1 MVLRILKYLSRLE
14 KTMIVGVFLTTMAQV
29 WLELKMPDYMSE
41 ITRLVQ
47 TSGSL
52 MRDIWYAGG
61 MMLLCALGSMIA
73 TMCSGFLC
81 ARIAAGYSMRLREM
95 VFRKTQTFS
104 MEELNRFSVASLITR
119 STNDVT
125 QVQSLV
131 AMGMQMLLKA
141 PLTAVWA
148 LIKISSKQ
156 QAWTITAWVCVAIL
170 LVMNAVLI
178 ALTEPKFRIMQT
190 LTDQLNRVT
199 REHLTGLRVVR
210 AYNAEPYQEQKFAEA
225 NDALTKTGL
234 FTGRLMAAMDPGFM
248 LIMNGMNMVIYLL
261 GAYILNAADISVR
274 PALYGEMV
282 AFSSYAMQ
290 IIMSFDMLIFI
301 FIMAPRA
308 LVSARRILEVIETVP
323 TIQDGPGAAETA
335 KGTVAFEN
343 VSFRYPGAAD
353 DVLSGISFTVNSGE
367 TTAIIGA
374 TGSGKTSIVNLI
386 LRFYDAS
393 GGRILVDGAD
403 VRDYPQNVLRK
414 KIGFV
419 PQKTVLFSGTVNS
432 NVSSFADC
440 SAEVAQ
446 RVKEAVTIAQGSEFV
461 ESLPQQYQSEI
472 AQGGSNLSGGQK
484 QRLAIARAVYQKP
497 EILIFDDSFSALDY
511 RTDRDL
517 RAALKMHTAGT
528 TCIMVAQRIGTIL
541 DADRIIVLDQG
552 QIVGM
557 GTHRELLKTCP
568 VYQQIAKSQ
577 LSEEELSHV

>member
-14 KTMIVGVFLTTMAQV
+14 KTMIVGVLLTTMAQV

-47 TSGSL
+47 TNGSL

-61 MMLLCALGSMIA
+61 MMFLCALGSMIA

-141 PLTAVWA
+141 PLTAIWT

-156 QAWTITAWVCVAIL
+156 QEWTITAWVCVAIL
-170 LVMNAVLI
+170 LVMNGVLI
-178 ALTEPKFRIMQT
+178 VLTEPKFRSMQT

-261 GAYILNAADISVR
+261 GAYILNAADIAVR

-308 LVSARRILEVIETVP
+308 MVSARRILEVIETVP
-323 TIQDGPGAAETA
+323 TIQDGPGATEAA

-419 PQKTVLFSGTVNS
+419 PQKTVLFSGNVEN
-432 NVSSFADC
+432 NVSSFAVS

-446 RVKEAVTIAQGSEFV
+446 RVKEAVTIAQGAEFV
-461 ESLPQQYQSEI
+461 EGLPQQYQSEI

-517 RAALKMHTAGT
+517 RAALKTHTAGT

>member
-14 KTMIVGVFLTTMAQV
+14 KTMIVGVLLTTMAQV

-156 QAWTITAWVCVAIL
+156 QEWTITAWVCVAIL
-170 LVMNAVLI
+170 LVMNGVLI
-178 ALTEPKFRIMQT
+178 ALTEPKFRSMQT

-261 GAYILNAADISVR
+261 GAYILNAADIAVR

-301 FIMAPRA
+301 FLMAPRA

-419 PQKTVLFSGTVNS
+419 PQKTVLFSGTVES
-432 NVSSFADC
+432 NVSSFADG
-440 SAEVAQ
+440 SAETVQ
-446 RVKEAVTIAQGSEFV
+446 RVKEAVTIAQGAEFV
-461 ESLPQQYQSEI
+461 DSLPQQYQSEI

-517 RAALKMHTAGT
+517 RAALKTHTAGT

>member
-1 MVLRILKYLSRLE
+1 MVLRILKYLSRIE

-141 PLTAVWA
+141 PLTAIWA

-156 QAWTITAWVCVAIL
+156 QEWTITAWVCVAVL
-170 LVMNAVLI
+170 LVMNGVLI
-178 ALTEPKFRIMQT
+178 ALTEPKFRSMQT

-210 AYNAEPYQEQKFAEA
+210 AHNAEPYQEQKFAEA

-261 GAYILNAADISVR
+261 GAYILNAADLSVR

-323 TIQDGPGAAETA
+323 TIQDGPGATEAA

-419 PQKTVLFSGTVNS
+419 PQKTVLFSGNVEN
-432 NVSSFADC
+432 NVSSFAVS

-446 RVKEAVTIAQGSEFV
+446 RVKEAVTIAQGAEFV
-461 ESLPQQYQSEI
+461 EGLPQQYQSEI

-517 RAALKMHTAGT
+517 RAALKTHTAGT